1 VFPKGA
7 TPESGL
13 LDLCGNVWEWTAT
26 PWSEGEDW
34 NPSLGSD
41 TGAPEARRVVRGGSW
56 NDTQV
61 QARLGYRN
69 HNDPDN
75 WNNNLGFRLCRASHI
90 STRLLMVVCVV
101 GGRRVQG
108 VSGLPWA
115 SKSTARPRL
124 GVAAQ
129 SV

>member
-1 VFPKGA
+1 MYIDPAIPEYGVVLLGLFAHTVEAALRSGGA
-7 TPESGL
+7 L
-13 LDLCGNVWEWTAT
+13 RYM
-26 PWSEGEDW
+26 
-34 NPSLGSD
+34 
-41 TGAPEARRVVRGGSW
+41 ARRVVRGGSW